1 MGKTCK
7 DAEQDRKK
15 NRYTGSCKDESEK
28 KKQGSQDA
36 LRKANQKGSERGGEA
51 VICLVINIKVGPEDL
66 WELDL
71 RVLCFVFF
79 SKESQDITEKIIG
92 GVPVG
97 VQFAQHV
104 TG

>member
-36 LRKANQKGSERGGEA
+36 LRKANQKGSERGVE
-51 VICLVINIKVGPEDL
+51 V
-66 WELDL
+66 
-71 RVLCFVFF
+71 
-79 SKESQDITEKIIG
+79 
-92 GVPVG
+92 
-97 VQFAQHV
+97 
-104 TG
+104 